1 MQPSGGCL
9 LSPFAGTTLFFLS
22 FSSPRCSGTVVC
34 DPKPTHIGRRQLPVS
49 TLLQHCLCRYIH
61 ALPIAVS
68 FPESKQASKH
78 DSRAPPST
86 ASSSP
91 RGSDARQHEP
101 PSRYCTTTANKRC
114 MHVCGV
120 SGSCAPFRF
129 ERPATLHSSESG
141 RLEKADCIIGA
152 S

>member
-86 ASSSP
+86 SSSSP

-101 PSRYCTTTANKRC
+101 LPRYCATSTPLQAC
-114 MHVCGV
+114 MHVV
-120 SGSCAPFRF
+120 RDGSCAPFVSTVSHR
-129 ERPATLHSSESG
+129 RTV
-141 RLEKADCIIGA
+141 ADCTRKTA
-152 S
+152 